1 MSTTSDTD
9 VNFVLGCFDKLDNF
23 SSILFITNYN
33 YYFWFIFTDTIIDL
47 FQSWFHKYLHIS
59 FHCNLKYL
67 SDSVIFYI
75 FRCDNW
81 TFSIGSL
88 QILDFE
94 LPNIK
99 FNLNNLF
106 HSKLIFCLKDFL
118 SLIFFK
124 SSIHGEICFGTCSV
138 LFVITSKQGI
148 KTLRKPHKTGNIF
161 WRWFMLKTTF
171 SYNEVL

>member
-1 MSTTSDTD
+1 MRRCWRREEVQVSQGSRAPR
-9 VNFVLGCFDKLDNF
+9 VPRSKGSKAQGSQGQRYLKLKF
-23 SSILFITNYN
+23 
-33 YYFWFIFTDTIIDL
+33 
-47 FQSWFHKYLHIS
+47 KYELDS
-59 FHCNLKYL
+59 KEGPSCLKYL

-75 FRCDNW
+75 LRCDNW

-138 LFVITSKQGI
+138 LFFITSKQGI